1 LAAFDSGKVVE
12 ALDYS
17 FEKHLGKGHK
27 GTVREPNDRQIGDY
41 LTAVKK
47 LIESYKEKIPTDVD
61 TSNPAELV
69 LALDSLNPE
78 EVIDFNEKMAGIY
91 AALCSGEPSRD
102 ELLGLPMR
110 IRTVFY
116 GWLQQEVMSPEAVPA
131 GGNSPVTTLRSAAA
145 G

>member
-1 LAAFDSGKVVE
+1 VAAFDSGTVVE
-12 ALDYS
+12 SLDYS

-27 GTVREPNDRQIGDY
+27 GTVREPSDRQIADY
-41 LTAVKK
+41 MAALKK
-47 LIESYKEKIPTDVD
+47 LIESYREKIPTDAD

-69 LALDSLNPE
+69 MALDQLDPE
-78 EVIDFNEKMAGIY
+78 QVINFNEQMAGLY
-91 AALCSGEPSRD
+91 AALCSGEPSRE
-102 ELLGLPMR
+102 ELLKLPLR